1 MDAKI
6 KRNPG
11 EILRIASDEV
21 EMRES
26 VNIKESQ
33 EKNLPTKRKASMMV
47 HSIYNNHVKT
57 PLFEQIL
64 QKKA

>member
-1 MDAKI
+1 VDAKM

-11 EILRIASDEV
+11 DLLRIASDEV

-33 EKNLPTKRKASMMV
+33 DKHLPSKRKASMLV
-47 HSIYNNHVKT
+47 HSLYNNHVKT
-57 PLFEQIL
+57 PLYE
-64 QKKA
+64 

>member
-1 MDAKI
+1 M

-11 EILRIASDEV
+11 DLLRIASDEV

-33 EKNLPTKRKASMMV
+33 DKNLPSKRKASMLV
-47 HSIYNNHVKT
+47 HSLYNNHVKT
-57 PLFEQIL
+57 PLYE
-64 QKKA
+64 